1 MASSLSPSPR
11 RPLLH
16 HCHAKSRQALTWSRV
31 IPSPK
36 SKLPPPR
43 SGAASVVVGH
53 KLYMFGGY
61 GGGTGRLDD
70 FYSFD
75 FRDGGDG
82 HQHGEGTVLNSAGSP
97 CHGTWQ
103 EVEVLSQERPGCREN
118 NGVVIGDSSKMYL
131 FGGYNGTSWL
141 NDLWCFDIDTA
152 RWTCLQEN
160 SDETTTSNNNV
171 NNRGLGNNDTAAGGV
186 ALAAGAGAGG
196 IHIGLAARRP
206 GHNNAVA
213 TSTGTPPSR
222 RFGYVSVVHDNKF
235 VLFGG
240 FDGTKWL
247 NDMYEFDFTTKTWKC
262 IQARGQLPSVRSCP
276 AWAKDDHYVYIQGGY
291 DGVERKADFFACD
304 LSTYTWWEMPCLGTP
319 PSPRYFHSCCLYGN
333 KMYAYGGYSGSERL
347 ADMYAYDFE
356 TNHWSQVDCS
366 NGANSRGHSNAY
378 GGGASR
384 YRAFAARMGGEAD
397 AADNSSGG
405 FASTG
410 DLTGAALAAAGGG
423 GPQGQPAVAHLA
435 GAGAPP
441 GGEEHALHG
450 GPSSS
455 HPHHHSSLL
464 ATGAGLPPSDVPS
477 GRSSLVAQ
485 VYENCLYIFGGYNGV
500 TVLNDFYKFR
510 LNPVSIPPSGLV
522 NDMYTLMNCA
532 EFADVTFVVEGEEMY
547 ANRAILAVRSEYF
560 RAMFFRSG
568 MREQSSSLSNHD
580 EDGVGS
586 ALGSASSTKI
596 QMQDVSK
603 DVFLKVLEFLYTD
616 TVRDISYDIG
626 IPLLIVSERFM
637 LDRLKSLCE
646 DSIRRD
652 ISFDNVIS
660 IYIASHRHHALG
672 LKDIALE
679 FILQYIH
686 DPTINAGLSELKAE
700 PDLLLEIIQH
710 SSMIYR
716 GGGIGGGGSTTS
728 FHARGSGA
736 SSLLMGG
743 LHIGD
748 GGSSLAGGSRPAS
761 TGPFGSN
768 SEWSGTRR

>member
-1 MASSLSPSPR
+1 MSSHAASSSSQSSPR
-11 RPLLH
+11 RPLVH
-16 HCHAKSRQALTWSRV
+16 QHTSRQALTWSRV
-31 IPSPK
+31 IPTPH

-75 FRDGGDG
+75 FSDGDG
-82 HQHGEGTVLNSAGSP
+82 SGTT
-97 CHGTWQ
+97 HGTWQ
-103 EVEVLSQERPGCREN
+103 EVEVLSEERPGCREN
-118 NGVVIGDSSKMYL
+118 NGVVIGEGSKMYL

-152 RWTCLQEN
+152 RWTCLQQN
-160 SDETTTSNNNV
+160 SDESTV
-171 NNRGLGNNDTAAGGV
+171 NSSNRGSNSNAIDTAAAGGV
-186 ALAAGAGAGG
+186 AASAAIVAAGGVN
-196 IHIGLAARRP
+196 IGLISSNRRSSAA
-206 GHNNAVA
+206 NISSSSNA

-247 NDMYEFDFTTKTWKC
+247 NDMYEFDFSTKVWKC

-347 ADMYAYDFE
+347 ADMYAYDFD

-366 NGANSRGHSNAY
+366 NGAIGFMASGRMTFGAPLARD
-378 GGGASR
+378 GGIR
-384 YRAFAARMGGEAD
+384 YRTFPRDDNVAD
-397 AADNSSGG
+397 VADNSSGLPGG
-405 FASTG
+405 FPG
-410 DLTGAALAAAGGG
+410 DINGAALAAAGGG
-423 GPQGQPAVAHLA
+423 PHHLA
-435 GAGAPP
+435 PP
-441 GGEEHALHG
+441 NEDHPLHHG
-450 GPSSS
+450 
-455 HPHHHSSLL
+455 PHHASHAYMMS
-464 ATGAGLPPSDVPS
+464 GAAGFNQPDVPS

-510 LNPVSIPPSGLV
+510 LKPVAIPPSGLV
-522 NDMYTLMNCA
+522 NDMYTLMNHP

-568 MREQSSSLSNHD
+568 MREQQGDPDKKGDSSSGGGCNTTSI
-580 EDGVGS
+580 
-586 ALGSASSTKI
+586 KI
-596 QMQDVSK
+596 DMQDVSK

-616 TVRDISYDIG
+616 NVRDISYDIG
-626 IPLLIVSERFM
+626 IPLLIISERFM

-660 IYIASHRHHALG
+660 IYIASHRHRALG
-672 LKDIALE
+672 LKEIALE
-679 FILQYIH
+679 FILKYIQ
-686 DPTINAGLSELKAE
+686 DPMIMTGLADLKPE
-700 PDLLLEIIQH
+700 PDLLLEIIQR
-710 SSMIYR
+710 SSMFYR
-716 GGGIGGGGSTTS
+716 PGLGGQSSSRGQSAPLMMGGALASAVPGPGSTPS
-728 FHARGSGA
+728 SASGTNRQ
-736 SSLLMGG
+736 SVM
-743 LHIGD
+743 
-748 GGSSLAGGSRPAS
+748 
-761 TGPFGSN
+761 GPFGSN